1 MSRTDK
7 DVHSER
13 ALFFEAVRNGYVDH
27 DHRKL
32 GEKSVYKRPRR
43 DLSGEFFKRDTKGIN
58 RWREYL
64 EQLIKDGEP
73 LIYEERPVV
82 LEKYWFELERR
93 NVYIDEHYPLTKNYQ
108 LKKIEF
114 VVYETFTKKY
124 SEHCFDINHCDPE
137 TMIDDRDGGYVLCE
151 PALREEDAHR
161 GWYYR
166 SKSSKN
172 RVVTPRASI
181 RTSLRKVQADYNTS
195 AGELFEDDYYEIPA
209 IINTYAGPP
218 IWD

>member
-27 DHRKL
+27 DHRRL
-32 GEKSVYKRPRR
+32 GETYVFKRFRR
-43 DLSGEFFKRDTKGIN
+43 DLSGEFFKRDTKNIN
-58 RWREYL
+58 IWREYL
-64 EQLIKDGEP
+64 EQLIEEDAS

-82 LEKYWFELERR
+82 RETYWHNFE
-93 NVYIDEHYPLTKNYQ
+93 VYYSPFDWSPQKEYQ

-114 VVYETFTKKY
+114 VVYETRTKKY

-137 TMIDDRDGGYVLCE
+137 TMIDDRDGGYVNCE
-151 PALREEDAHR
+151 PALRADDAHR

-166 SKSSKN
+166 SKSSKT
-172 RVVTPRASI
+172 REVIPRASI
-181 RTSLRKVQADYNTS
+181 RTSLKKVQSDYNTAS
-195 AGELFEDDYYEIPA
+195 GELFEDD
-209 IINTYAGPP
+209 
-218 IWD
+218 